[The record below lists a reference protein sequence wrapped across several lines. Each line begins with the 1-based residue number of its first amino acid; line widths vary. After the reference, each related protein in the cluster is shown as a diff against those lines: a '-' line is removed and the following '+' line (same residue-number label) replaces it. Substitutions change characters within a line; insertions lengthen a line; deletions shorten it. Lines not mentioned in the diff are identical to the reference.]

1 MNARRPP
8 ELDPRRESE
17 FLRQLI
23 ERARLWIPGWDADG
37 NRPDFAQALLA
48 VAARFQAEVAERLDR
63 GGDKMAL
70 GFLDWLAI
78 RGRSAIPARMP
89 VVFKLADKAA
99 AVTAPAPVQL
109 TADAG
114 GAQVVFETEDAV
126 RLLPARLQMIVGT
139 DIAADAYY
147 LPPPGMSSLD
157 PLDPLPTTW
166 KLRSFA
172 GPGAATLQL
181 DPPLGLEADMLLE
194 IGGQQFRV
202 TKVNEDLVGIDP
214 PFPAGAQ
221 FGEAGGDVVK
231 VATFDPFGGRARNRQ
246 RHELYLGHPDLLNI
260 ASEAVIEVHG
270 LGPMGAGISWEY
282 WGKPPGADAP
292 EWRAMGPGS
301 SATALFKP
309 KGTIEESSVSG
320 LASRWI
326 RASIDNVAP
335 GAGALTADEITLVV
349 NPADLEGRCPAAGEA
364 GGAGVD
370 GVVAM
375 ANTTP
380 LELGTISYPL
390 GREPRLFDAFYL
402 GSDEAFSK
410 HDATIRIC
418 ADMADASFS
427 SFAVL
432 RRGDQ
437 ADKVLAGVAKDGHLH
452 LLRFDPSSG
461 RLAPYPD
468 RQPLRPPSPRL
479 GGGPDPGLAV
489 SLDPCP
495 PFRPALWLVPTDPP
509 GSDFIVA
516 ASAGASV
523 WAWWERPSA
532 PLESGWLSLG
542 TVDAAPGLGKIH
554 GLVYL
559 AAGAGGYLFA
569 LLDGKLGMCNPLL
582 PNPVW
587 QEVKVRDGGVDVK
600 LAKIAPIVALD
611 GDMGSGTMAAGMLG
625 VGVNGWVYDIFVP
638 AVSDPAATCTRLFDR
653 AVTDIAPAGVR
664 WPTVTPPDLP
674 PSMYVLLVVGVCE
687 AADVQTLK
695 CFLSTPGTLLPARA
709 DAVNLE
715 GKVVGNAV
723 EVALASGQPAFA
735 VALAQS
741 DEATAVAWWLPGNA
755 ATLANLMTTTIPA
768 EKGVAAGAPTLLPQH
783 VVVPANSSQ
792 VLVAPFDLAR
802 QLTFESAIVTA
813 IVTPLSLAPLAAQD
827 HIAVKLTG
835 SLTEV
840 GRIKVA
846 GVDHGDET
854 MYEMDGAFGD
864 RQDGNAISVYRS
876 SVTGPRA
883 TQTDVREIE
892 LAPGAPSPGIDE
904 ILLIRKGST
913 IGPYIVVNPIVDG
926 TVTLDRDLPAD
937 PGVDVEYWRPEAA
950 RGEVRPLMKLNPFDN
965 GAWDAGLLQQ
975 IQLVF
980 PAATPRR
987 QRGTA
992 FKTYAGHPTLVVLE
1006 KEFTSVPTPAKFIVD
1021 GAIGLW
1027 QRQFGDT
1034 GSNPELSWEYWNG
1047 SAWWKLASLSDGTGH
1062 LKRSGKISFK
1072 VPPDLRA
1079 TDWAGTTSHWI
1090 RARLIGGDYG
1100 QPRTV
1105 VTSTTNG
1112 NEVEQT
1118 VKRTLDDVHAPQVL
1132 GLRVQYAANKPVP
1145 PTHVLTFDSGAMR
1158 DQSDANRTD
1167 GAQVAVFTPLASA
1180 LPSTAGAEAAESEPE
1195 RALYLGFSGELA
1207 GHGVNLLALVE
1218 REQPFSGF
1226 APLRVEALC
1235 GEHFVPVPCEDT
1247 TRALGESGLL
1257 SLSLTLPTVTTALFG
1272 ESLCWLRLFPSRQP
1286 AGGGWSPALRGLYI
1300 NAAWA
1305 RACETM
1311 TRERLGSS
1319 TGAPGLALLLARP
1332 PLLQD
1337 TLELRVREPLSA
1349 EERDAL
1355 LLADPDSV
1363 VSDVAPD
1370 LRGHWVRW
1378 RQTIDVDDAGP
1389 LDRVYSLDEASGEVR
1404 FGDGMHGAI
1413 PPIGRDTI
1421 VAFSYQRTEAAIP
1434 SGGPADSVPAN
1445 AVAPRTSLN
1454 LVTPVE
1460 GVEAAFAADQ
1470 SAGGAPPESADRV
1483 RRFSAARLRNRG
1495 RALTLADFELHTL
1508 QNSPDIAQARAFADR
1523 GVRVVIAMRGKDV
1536 RPGQAVKRELRRAL
1550 LAVASPQFAAPGA
1563 LRVEGPKKLRPL
1575 RISLEMRVETLADS
1589 GRLADQAKRA
1599 LSAFFDPAQ
1608 GGLDGQGWRLGADP
1622 AEDDV
1627 SLALL
1632 DAPGL
1637 VGMESIVFEEIAADG
1652 AVAWSHHVARD
1663 ELVVLADDGVRA
1675 SFVIVETEL

>member
-1 MNARRPP
+1 MSARRPP
-8 ELDPRRESE
+8 GLDPRRESE
-17 FLRQLI
+17 FLRQLL
-23 ERARLWIPGWDADG
+23 ERARLWIPGWDADESQ
-37 NRPDFAQALLA
+37 PDFAQALLA

-78 RGRSAIPARMP
+78 RGRAAIPARMP
-89 VVFKLADKAA
+89 VVFKLTDKAA

-126 RLLPARLQMIVGT
+126 RLLPVRLQMIVGA
-139 DIAADAYY
+139 DVRADAYY
-147 LPPPGMSSLD
+147 LPPPGLSSLD
-157 PLDPLPTTW
+157 PLDPLPTAW

-172 GPGAATLQL
+172 GAGAATLQL

-194 IGGQQFRV
+194 IGEQQFRV

-221 FGEAGGDVVK
+221 FGHAGGDVVK
-231 VATFDPFGGRARNRQ
+231 VATFDPFGGRSRNRQ
-246 RHELYLGHPDLLNI
+246 RHQLYLGHPDLLNI
-260 ASEAVIEVHG
+260 ASQAVIEVQG
-270 LGPMGAGISWEY
+270 LGTMGAGIRWEY
-282 WGKPPGADAP
+282 WGKLPGTDAP
-292 EWRAMGPGS
+292 EWQAMGPGS
-301 SATALFKP
+301 SASALFKP
-309 KGTIEESSVSG
+309 KGTVEEFSVGG
-320 LASRWI
+320 LTSRWI
-326 RASIDNVAP
+326 RASIDNVAS
-335 GAGALTADEITLVV
+335 GSGALTADKITLVV
-349 NPADLEGRCPAAGEA
+349 NPASLEGTCPAAGEA

-410 HDATIRIC
+410 HEATIRIC

-427 SFAVL
+427 SFAAL
-432 RRGDQ
+432 RQGVQ

-452 LLRFDPSSG
+452 LLRFDPSNG
-461 RLAPYPD
+461 RSEPYPD
-468 RQPLRPPSPRL
+468 RQPMRPPSPAF
-479 GGGPDPGLAV
+479 GGASGEGLAV
-489 SLDPCP
+489 NLEPRP
-495 PFRPALWLVPTDPP
+495 AYRPALWLASAEPQVH
-509 GSDFIVA
+509 DFIVA
-516 ASAGASV
+516 VAAGASV
-523 WAWWERPSA
+523 WAWRERPSA
-532 PLESGWLSLG
+532 PLESGWLALG
-542 TVDAAPGLGKIH
+542 TVDSAPGLGAVE

-559 AAGAGGYLFA
+559 AVGPNAGGYLFA
-569 LLDGKLGMCNPLL
+569 LLDQKLYMCNPLP

-587 QEVKVRDGGVDVK
+587 QQVKVRDNGTDIA
-600 LAKIAPIVALD
+600 LAKIAPIAAMD
-611 GDMGSGTMAAGMLG
+611 GDMGSGTMASGLLATDW
-625 VGVNGWVYDIFVP
+625 NGKVYQIDLH
-638 AVSDPAATCTRLFDR
+638 PAANDPTGTCTFLFDQ
-653 AVTDIAPAGVR
+653 AVTDVAPAGVR
-664 WPTVTPPDLP
+664 WPTVITPGQP
-674 PSMYVLLVVGVCE
+674 PMHVLLVVGVCE
-687 AADVQTLK
+687 DSPVQK
-695 CFLSTPGTLLPARA
+695 MKSFLSQPGRLDPDGPGATVELK
-709 DAVNLE
+709 
-715 GKVVGNAV
+715 GKVTGPAV
-723 EVALASGQPAFA
+723 EVALASGQPVFA
-735 VALAQS
+735 VALEQNDDAS
-741 DEATAVAWWLPGNA
+741 TVAWWSPTSASA
-755 ATLANLMTTTIPA
+755 ATDIMTITIPA
-768 EKGVAAGAPTLLPQH
+768 DKGVAAGPPTLLAQH
-783 VVVPANSSQ
+783 VVVPAKSGQ

-802 QLTFESAIVTA
+802 QLTFESTIDTA
-813 IVTPLSLAPLAAQD
+813 IVTPSSLGALALD
-827 HIAVKLTG
+827 HIAVRLTTG
-835 SLTEV
+835 VTEV
-840 GRIKVA
+840 GKIKA
-846 GVDHGDET
+846 TGVDRGDET
-854 MYEMDGAFGD
+854 MYEMDGAFGA
-864 RQDGNAISVYRS
+864 RQNGNAISVYRS
-876 SVTGPRA
+876 SVMGLEAQQTGP
-883 TQTDVREIE
+883 REIE
-892 LAPGAPSPGIDE
+892 LAPGAPSPGVDE
-904 ILLIRKGST
+904 IVLIRKGST
-913 IGPYIVVNPIVDG
+913 IGPYIVVNPIVAG
-926 TVTLDRDLPAD
+926 TVTLDRDLPAGA
-937 PGVDVEYWRPEAA
+937 GVDVEYWRPEAA

-965 GAWDAGLLQQ
+965 GNWDASLLQQ
-975 IQLVF
+975 IQLFF

-987 QRGTA
+987 QWGTA

-1006 KEFTSVPTPAKFIVD
+1006 KQFTAVPTPAKFVVD

-1027 QRQFGDT
+1027 QRQFGDS
-1034 GSNPELSWEYWNG
+1034 GNNPELSWEYWNG
-1047 SAWWKLASLSDGTGH
+1047 SAWWKLAGLSDGTGH

-1132 GLRVQYAANKPVP
+1132 GLRVQYAANTPVP

-1167 GAQVAVFTPLASA
+1167 GAQVAVFAPLASA
-1180 LPSTAGAEAAESEPE
+1180 LPSTAGAEAAESEPQ

-1218 REQPFSGF
+1218 REQPFSSF

-1235 GEHFVPVPCEDT
+1235 GEHFVPIPCEDT

-1257 SLSLTLPTVTTALFG
+1257 SLSLTLPTVTAALFG

-1286 AGGGWSPALRGLYI
+1286 QGANWAPALRGLYI

-1319 TGAPGLALLLARP
+1319 NGSPGLAFLLARP

-1349 EERDAL
+1349 EEREAL

-1363 VSDVAPD
+1363 ASDVAPD

-1378 RQTIDVDDAGP
+1378 RQAIDVDDAGP
-1389 LDRVYSLDEASGEVR
+1389 MDRVYSLDEASGEVR

-1413 PPIGRDTI
+1413 PPIGRDAI
-1421 VAFSYQRTEAAIP
+1421 VAFSYQRTEA
-1434 SGGPADSVPAN
+1434 GEVADSVPAN

-1460 GVEAAFAADQ
+1460 GVESAFAADQ

-1495 RALTLADFELHTL
+1495 RALTLRDFESHAL
-1508 QNSPDIAQARAFADR
+1508 QNSPDIAQARAFADG
-1523 GVRVVIAMRGKDV
+1523 GVRVVIAMRGKEV
-1536 RPGQAVKRELRRAL
+1536 QPGQAVKRELRRAL
-1550 LAVASPQFAAPGA
+1550 LAVAPPQFAASGA
-1563 LRVEGPKKLRPL
+1563 LRVEGPKQLRTL
-1575 RISLEMRVETLADS
+1575 RVSLEMRVETLADS

-1599 LSAFFDPAQ
+1599 LSAFFDPAL

-1622 AEDDV
+1622 AEDDIA
-1627 SLALL
+1627 LALL
-1632 DAPGL
+1632 DATGL
-1637 VGMESIVFEEIAADG
+1637 VGMEAIVFEEITADG
-1652 AVAWSHHVARD
+1652 AISWPHKVARD
-1663 ELVVLADDGVRA
+1663 ELVVLAEDGVRA

>member
-1 MNARRPP
+1 
-8 ELDPRRESE
+8 
-17 FLRQLI
+17 
-23 ERARLWIPGWDADG
+23 
-37 NRPDFAQALLA
+37 
-48 VAARFQAEVAERLDR
+48 
-63 GGDKMAL
+63 MAL

-78 RGRSAIPARMP
+78 RGRAAIPARMP

-126 RLLPARLQMIVGT
+126 RLLPARLQMIVGANA
-139 DIAADAYY
+139 AADAYY
-147 LPPPGMSSLD
+147 LPPPGLSSLD
-157 PLDPLPTTW
+157 PLDPLPTAW

-181 DPPLGLEADMLLE
+181 DPPLGLEAGMLLE
-194 IGGQQFRV
+194 IGAQQFLV

-221 FGEAGGDVVK
+221 FGEVGGDVVK

-260 ASEAVIEVHG
+260 ASQAIIEVHG
-270 LGPMGAGISWEY
+270 LGAMGAGIRWEY

-292 EWRAMGPGS
+292 QWQAMGPGS

-309 KGTIEESSVSG
+309 KGTMEESSVGG
-320 LASRWI
+320 LTSRWI
-326 RASIDNVAP
+326 RASIDNVEP

-349 NPADLEGRCPAAGEA
+349 NPADLKGECPAAGA
-364 GGAGVD
+364 VGGAGVD

-418 ADMADASFS
+418 VDMADASFS
-427 SFAVL
+427 SFAAL

-461 RLAPYPD
+461 RLAPYPE

-489 SLDPCP
+489 SLDPSP
-495 PFRPALWLVPTDPP
+495 PFRPALWLAPSDPP

-542 TVDAAPGLGKIH
+542 SVDAAPGLGKIH

-611 GDMGSGTMAAGMLG
+611 GDMGSGTMAAGLLG
-625 VGVNGWVYDIFVP
+625 VDDNGKVYHIAVVP
-638 AVSDPAATCTRLFDR
+638 AVSEPTGTCTSLFDQ
-653 AVTDIAPAGVR
+653 AVTDVAPAGVR
-664 WPTVTPPDLP
+664 WPTSISSAGEPENH
-674 PSMYVLLVVGVCE
+674 VLLVVGVCG
-687 AADVQTLK
+687 ATDAQTLK
-695 CFLSTPGTLLPARA
+695 SFLSTAGTLLRARP
-709 DAVNLE
+709 DASVDLE
-715 GKVVGNAV
+715 GNVAGNAV

-735 VALAQS
+735 VALAQGGDAS
-741 DEATAVAWWLPGNA
+741 AVAWWLPASA
-755 ATLANLMTTTIPA
+755 ATLANLMTAAIPA
-768 EKGVAAGAPTLLPQH
+768 DKGVAAGAPTLLPQH
-783 VVVPANSSQ
+783 LVVPANSSQ
-792 VLVAPFDLAR
+792 VLVAPFDLTR
-802 QLTFESAIVTA
+802 QLTFESPIDTA
-813 IVTPLSLAPLAAQD
+813 VVTPASLGALDPLD
-827 HIAVKLTG
+827 HIAVRLMTG
-835 SLTEV
+835 VTEV
-840 GRIKVA
+840 GKVKAA

-854 MYEMDGAFGD
+854 MYEMDGAFSAT
-864 RQDGNAISVYRS
+864 QDGNAISVYRS
-876 SVTGPRA
+876 SVADLQA
-883 TQTDVREIE
+883 TVKGTREIE
-892 LAPGAPSPGIDE
+892 LAAGDPTPVLDE
-904 ILLIRKGST
+904 ILLIKEDGVTR
-913 IGPYIVVNPIVDG
+913 PYVVVTPTTAG
-926 TVTLDRDLPAD
+926 MVTLDRDLVAAY
-937 PGVDVEYWRPEAA
+937 DVEVAYWRPQAA
-950 RGEVRPLMKLNPFDN
+950 RGKVRPLMKLNRFDN
-965 GAWDAGLLQQ
+965 GNWDANLLQQ
-975 IQLVF
+975 IQLIF
-980 PAATPRR
+980 PLATPRR
-987 QRGTA
+987 QWGTA

-1027 QRQFGDT
+1027 QRQFGDS

-1072 VPPDLRA
+1072 VPADLRA

-1132 GLRVQYAANKPVP
+1132 GLRVQYAANTPVP
-1145 PTHVLTFDSGAMR
+1145 PAHVLTFDSGAMR

-1180 LPSTAGAEAAESEPE
+1180 LPSTSGAETAESEPE

-1235 GEHFVPVPCEDT
+1235 GEHFIPVPCEDT

-1257 SLSLTLPTVTTALFG
+1257 SLSLTLPTVTAALFG

-1286 AGGGWSPALRGLYI
+1286 AGGGWAPALRGLYV

-1319 TGAPGLALLLARP
+1319 TGAPALAFLLARP

-1363 VSDVAPD
+1363 VSDVASD

-1378 RQTIDVDDAGP
+1378 RQAIDVDDAGP

-1413 PPIGRDTI
+1413 PPIGRDAI
-1421 VAFSYQRTEAAIP
+1421 VAFSYQRTEAGIP
-1434 SGGPADSVPAN
+1434 SDGPADSVPAN

-1495 RALTLADFELHTL
+1495 RALTLADFESHTL

-1536 RPGQAVKRELRRAL
+1536 QPSQAVKRELRRAL
-1550 LAVASPQFAAPGA
+1550 LAVAPPQFAAPGA
-1563 LRVEGPKKLRPL
+1563 LRVEGPKKLRVL

-1599 LSAFFDPAQ
+1599 LTAFFDPAL

-1627 SLALL
+1627 ALALL

-1637 VGMESIVFEEIAADG
+1637 VGMEAIVFEEIDAGGAA
-1652 AVAWSHHVARD
+1652 AWPHHVARD